1 MCTVNILKE
10 HQNSKSTIHA
20 INMNYMY
27 IPGGDVEC
35 FIGNG
40 IMGQIVI
47 RFRVRHS
54 VILPGTYR
62 VDGVDVAPEM
72 ERK

>member
-35 FIGNG
+35 LIGNG
-40 IMGQIVI
+40 IMGQIGRTGQWGLLFHFV
-47 RFRVRHS
+47 
-54 VILPGTYR
+54 
-62 VDGVDVAPEM
+62 
-72 ERK
+72 

>member
-10 HQNSKSTIHA
+10 HQNSKL

-40 IMGQIVI
+40 IMG
-47 RFRVRHS
+47 
-54 VILPGTYR
+54 
-62 VDGVDVAPEM
+62 
-72 ERK
+72 